1 MIFSSWDQND
11 CDLKLGKF
19 TYVYLVEIV
28 NFLSLKI
35 KMTLIVILIGAL
47 DKSHDQI
54 HEKNQT
60 TWTIQFY
67 LDQGSTY

>member
-1 MIFSSWDQND
+1 MSHDLPQAEIEMTVILSWVNTQN
-11 CDLKLGKF
+11 LKI
-19 TYVYLVEIV
+19 TYICIVEIV

-35 KMTLIVILIGAL
+35 KMTFIVIFIGAL

-60 TWTIQFY
+60 T
-67 LDQGSTY
+67 